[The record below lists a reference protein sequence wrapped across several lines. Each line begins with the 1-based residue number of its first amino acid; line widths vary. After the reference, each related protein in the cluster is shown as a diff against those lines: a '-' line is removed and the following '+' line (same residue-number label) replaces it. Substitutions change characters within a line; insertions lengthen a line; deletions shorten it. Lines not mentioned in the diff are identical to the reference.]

1 MKCGRV
7 RSSIS
12 CSKHGRHHEYQLLW
26 SRTQWG
32 FQPVFKTPLRT
43 IERRQ
48 LGIWAHGDHDSL
60 ARCWAQGWVFCASAG
75 VIRQLWCL
83 SLWRRQ
89 QSFLLQSALSQEM
102 GSVCVC
108 VCVCVWWGNNS
119 RTTTGGTGQSV
130 GVCALQAWPGI
141 GINHLQKLSGQTG
154 GSYRE
159 KVKLAAKATAKFSLV
174 PKAGLN

>member
-1 MKCGRV
+1 MV
-7 RSSIS
+7 FIS
-12 CSKHGRHHEYQLLW
+12 LEKAAVIPASEC
-26 SRTQWG
+26 TV
-32 FQPVFKTPLRT
+32 P
-43 IERRQ
+43 
-48 LGIWAHGDHDSL
+48 GDGE
-60 ARCWAQGWVFCASAG
+60 C
-75 VIRQLWCL
+75 
-83 SLWRRQ
+83 
-89 QSFLLQSALSQEM
+89 
-102 GSVCVC
+102 VCVC